1 MPWLHLQATQ
11 ADGLCLGLPVVMMP
25 EQDIHKRGKNVVS
38 NCPYLARHEMGLE
51 GLVRLVDL
59 RAVGTSKK
67 LPHFELPKL
76 IPSEAGFSRRLA
88 ACGFASGA
96 DGVVCGFNFDPGP
109 SLGFFK
115 MRV

>member
-1 MPWLHLQATQ
+1 
-11 ADGLCLGLPVVMMP
+11 
-25 EQDIHKRGKNVVS
+25 
-38 NCPYLARHEMGLE
+38 MGLE

-76 IPSEAGFSRRLA
+76 IPSEAGFSRTLA
-88 ACGFASGA
+88 TCAFATADGGA
-96 DGVVCGFNFDPGP
+96 DGVVCGFKFNPGP
-109 SLGFFK
+109 SFGFFK

>member
-1 MPWLHLQATQ
+1 MSSW
-11 ADGLCLGLPVVMMP
+11 
-25 EQDIHKRGKNVVS
+25 S
-38 NCPYLARHEMGLE
+38 YLARHEMGLE
-51 GLVRLVDL
+51 GIVRLVDL

-76 IPSEAGFSRRLA
+76 IPSEAGFSRTLA
-88 ACGFASGA
+88 ACGFAPADSGA
-96 DGVVCGFNFDPGP
+96 DGVVCGFKFDPGL

>member
-1 MPWLHLQATQ
+1 M
-11 ADGLCLGLPVVMMP
+11 LCPG
-25 EQDIHKRGKNVVS
+25 
-38 NCPYLARHEMGLE
+38 CPYLARHEMGLE
-51 GLVRLVDL
+51 GIVRLVDL